1 MRAIDSKQDDLATS
15 GDAAHPG
22 LRRGAARRE
31 AAEGDRVLLF
41 SFNYPPNDGGVS
53 RLCAELVSGLQRRG
67 VGIQVLS
74 QRRDG
79 VGSYLPSVPE
89 ERVAMRRPWRELA
102 ALRELRRTGANA
114 AVICGRWYPEG
125 LLAALAGVRP
135 IVILAHGLEIKP
147 TREHWRRRI
156 WLWLM
161 QRVLDRAEVVVA
173 NSGYTA
179 QLVRTMAPSA
189 RIAAVPLGVDHRRFC
204 PGDRR
209 SARRSLAIPEDKHVI
224 LTVARILAHKGHG
237 LVLEALAS
245 MPASVRESFVYLV
258 AGQGRDLE
266 MLQKEADALGLE
278 GVVRWLG
285 YVQEA
290 DLPDLYR
297 SADVFV
303 LCSREDRDR
312 PEVEGFGLA
321 FLEAQACGTP
331 VVGTRT
337 GGISDAVQDGRGG
350 WLIEQDDA
358 AALAA
363 MLAHLVEAPGDF
375 ARMGRIARQRVEQ
388 ECTWN
393 HYVDGF
399 IEALDRRAVALR

>member
-1 MRAIDSKQDDLATS
+1 
-15 GDAAHPG
+15 
-22 LRRGAARRE
+22 
-31 AAEGDRVLLF
+31 
-41 SFNYPPNDGGVS
+41 
-53 RLCAELVSGLQRRG
+53 
-67 VGIQVLS
+67 
-74 QRRDG
+74 
-79 VGSYLPSVPE
+79 
-89 ERVAMRRPWRELA
+89 
-102 ALRELRRTGANA
+102 
-114 AVICGRWYPEG
+114 
-125 LLAALAGVRP
+125 
-135 IVILAHGLEIKP
+135 
-147 TREHWRRRI
+147 
-156 WLWLM
+156 
-161 QRVLDRAEVVVA
+161 
-173 NSGYTA
+173 
-179 QLVRTMAPSA
+179 
-189 RIAAVPLGVDHRRFC
+189 
-204 PGDRR
+204 
-209 SARRSLAIPEDKHVI
+209 VI